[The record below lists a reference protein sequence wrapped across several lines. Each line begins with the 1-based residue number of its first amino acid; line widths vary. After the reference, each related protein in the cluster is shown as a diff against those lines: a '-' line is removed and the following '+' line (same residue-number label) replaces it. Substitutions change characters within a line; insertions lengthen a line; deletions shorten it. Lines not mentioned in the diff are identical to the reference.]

1 MIYING
7 TYHTINDENHFIDVR
22 DRGFLL
28 GDGIFETIL
37 VHDGQ
42 PVFLQDHID
51 RLNEACIF
59 LKIPVRLDL
68 SEVTQIISRLYS
80 DLDATDLDCSA
91 RITVSR
97 GVGARGLLLPDETS
111 SSPTLVIS
119 IDPIPKSAEKFTY
132 KISDFRRAETSLSA
146 RFKTLNYLD
155 NIMARNDAA
164 SSGFNEAIMCNS
176 HGRIACGSYT
186 NVFLIDEEGG
196 VRTPA
201 LSEGALDG
209 ITRRRILSLAPSLN
223 IPIVE
228 GKIEV
233 QQIQS
238 NGCFFSNSLIGIVPD
253 EQLECHEKFIGAKK
267 TMTKLL
273 RAYMNEIN
281 TNKDRV

>member
-7 TYHTINDENHFIDVR
+7 SYHTINDENHFIDVR

-59 LKIPVRLDL
+59 LKIPMSLDL
-68 SEVTQIISRLYS
+68 PEVTQIISHLHS
-80 DLDATDLDCSA
+80 GMGNNHIECSA
-91 RITVSR
+91 RISVSR
-97 GVGARGLLLPDETS
+97 GMGARGLLFPDKAV

-119 IDPIPKSAEKFTY
+119 IDPIAKSAAKFTY
-132 KISDFRRAETSLSA
+132 KIRDYRRAETSLSA

-186 NVFLIDEEGG
+186 NIFLIDEEGC

-201 LSEGALDG
+201 LSEGALNG
-209 ITRRRILSLAPSLN
+209 ITRRKILSLAKGLN

-233 QQIQS
+233 QHIQS

-253 EQLECHEKFIGAKK
+253 ERLECHEKFIGAKK

-273 RAYMNEIN
+273 RAYMNEIK
-281 TNKDRV
+281 TNKDRA